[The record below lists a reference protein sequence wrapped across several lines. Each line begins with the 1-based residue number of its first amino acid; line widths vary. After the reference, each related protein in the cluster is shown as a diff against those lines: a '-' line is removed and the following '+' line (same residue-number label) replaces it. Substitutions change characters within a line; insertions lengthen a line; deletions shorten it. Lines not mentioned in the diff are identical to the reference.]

1 MGERQGST
9 GGAGA
14 RARLAKAS
22 VRYRFAVLTAGLL
35 LTLYLGER
43 LLHLGMPRD
52 PLGTM
57 YPDGHPFLPALEAI
71 AGMAPEPRIL
81 VVLLEVEG
89 GDIYNPATIAKI
101 DRITKALMGMDGIL
115 PDGVTSLT
123 RKFDHYENSAE
134 GMSIEPILGR
144 RWPETAEE
152 FQTLRHRVAINPMG
166 PGRYVSYDGTV
177 AMITAPLDDIEK
189 RAEKT
194 YADLSDRERSRKS
207 FEKYKAEQ
215 SDAFDAALLERIEEL
230 ERAENDGRHRLYF
243 MGPQVIRAQMTRM
256 GMWQVPCAAA
266 AMFLLVA
273 ALLGLRFRTVHG
285 VLVPLVAMVVSLV
298 WALGV
303 FAVAGREF
311 NPMSLPF
318 PVLLSV
324 FTLCYAAAVLDCYRR
339 RDDTDADRAEAVAAA
354 CSARPI
360 GTSVLTAGLVPM
372 TLCLAAVPM
381 LRDVGW
387 LAAFWSAGTILVL
400 LCLTPALIS
409 LFPPPSAQRYRLE
422 GAFRQ
427 RPSGAG
433 HRWGGRLRYRAAVL
447 VLLTSAAGAVCVTR
461 LEVGDNVP
469 GSSYLRPGH
478 PWKRCFDL
486 FSEKFMG
493 PYQLLVFVKAKRP
506 GGLIDPGALTA
517 MADFSTYLR
526 DVCGARDS
534 IGLDMMI
541 QMARM
546 TLTDGNPKW
555 QTIPSSAAEIERLA
569 GLVVEQG
576 GLEEFVDKT
585 FTQATISPF
594 FPASDE
600 KSIDSYANK
609 MQRYIEQSPSDTVDF
624 RLGGGLLGMTKA
636 LNDGTRGSYGRL
648 LALAYAATLG
658 LSLLATR
665 SVRAAVAVTLP
676 LVVVQGLLWAL
687 MAAVRMPVSMAV
699 IPGSVASVGF
709 GSLFGYCLAQGG
721 PGASRGA
728 GPCRARDSAVCKET
742 ESLVCFL
749 GVMVAAACLPWTLLG
764 LAFQATMVLSAALA
778 VVVQSFVAV
787 LFVPL
792 VLERQATAAGRAS

>member
-9 GGAGA
+9 RGAGA
-14 RARLAKAS
+14 RAGLAKAS

-35 LTLYLGER
+35 LTLFLGER
-43 LLHLGMPRD
+43 VLHLEMPQD

-57 YPDGHPFLPALEAI
+57 YPDGHPFLPVLEAI
-71 AGMAPEPRIL
+71 AEMAPEPRIL
-81 VVLLEVEG
+81 VVLLEVKG

-101 DRITKALMGMDGIL
+101 DRITKALMGMDGVL

-123 RKFDHYENSAE
+123 RRFDHYENSAD

-144 RWPETAEE
+144 KWPETPEE
-152 FQTLRHRVAINPMG
+152 FHALEQRVAINPMG

-177 AMITAPLDDIEK
+177 AMITAPLDDIER

-194 YADLSDRERSRKS
+194 YADLADHERAAKT
-207 FEKYKAEQ
+207 FEEYKAEQ
-215 SDAFDAALLERIEEL
+215 SAAFDAALLERIEEL
-230 ERAENDGRHRLYF
+230 ERAENDGRHKLYF
-243 MGPQVIRAQMTRM
+243 MGPQVIRAQMTRL

-273 ALLGLRFRTVHG
+273 ALLAVRFRSVHG
-285 VLVPLVAMVVSLV
+285 VVVPLVAMIVSLV

-303 FAVAGREF
+303 FAAAGREF

-324 FTLCYAAAVLDCYRR
+324 FTLCYAVSVLDSYRIS
-339 RDDTDADRAEAVAAA
+339 DDTDTDRAGAVAAA
-354 CSARPI
+354 CHAHPI
-360 GTSVLTAGLVPM
+360 GRSIFTAGLVAVS
-372 TLCLAAVPM
+372 LCVASVPM
-381 LRDVGW
+381 LRGLGW

-400 LCLTPALIS
+400 VCLIPAVLS
-409 LFPPPSAQRYRLE
+409 FCPPPVAQRYRLE
-422 GAFRQ
+422 NTPQQG
-427 RPSGAG
+427 PSAAG
-433 HRWGGRLRYRAAVL
+433 RRRGGRLRYAAAALVL
-447 VLLTSAAGAVCVTR
+447 VASAAGGVWVTR
-461 LEVGDNVP
+461 LEVGDNIP

-478 PWKRCFDL
+478 PWNKCFHL

-493 PYQLLVFVKAKRP
+493 PYQLLVHVKAKRP
-506 GGLIDPGALTA
+506 GGLTDPGALAA
-517 MADFSTYLR
+517 MAEFSTYLR

-541 QMARM
+541 QMARV

-555 QTIPSSAAEIERLA
+555 QTIPSSAAEIGRLA

-576 GLEEFVDKT
+576 GLDEFVDKT

-600 KSIDSYANK
+600 RSIDSYVDK
-609 MQRYIEQSPSDTVDF
+609 MQRYIEQSPSDTVEF
-624 RLGGGLLGMTKA
+624 RLGGGLLAMTKA

-648 LALAYAATLG
+648 LALAYAATLV

-665 SVRAAVAVTLP
+665 SVRSAVAVTLP
-676 LVVVQGLLWAL
+676 LVVVQGLFWAL

-709 GSLFGYCLAQGG
+709 GSLFGYYLVRNGR
-721 PGASRGA
+721 GASTRG
-728 GPCRARDSAVCKET
+728 GT

-749 GVMVAAACLPWTLLG
+749 GVLAAAACLPWTVLG

-778 VVVQSFVAV
+778 VLVQSFVAV
-787 LFVPL
+787 VFVPL
-792 VLERQATAAGRAS
+792 VLGRRASLAGRGS